1 MSAEPIRQGNP
12 GVSQVY
18 DARAQQQFAAAVCR
32 AIRESR
38 RRQKLTQA
46 EVANRTGG
54 LVSKAAL
61 ANYETGHRSLRID
74 VLWVI
79 ARALGEDLGGLLT
92 MAERGIGR
100 WPVPVTHQGAITVD
114 VAEVMDADDDRLAP
128 VRRWFELR
136 TGGAA
141 SAMTLDDGAI
151 TALAALMG
159 VSADECRRILS
170 GTAGT
175 AADDDDAEPPVVDG
189 AVHNHGARVASG

>member
-1 MSAEPIRQGNP
+1 M
-12 GVSQVY
+12 SQVY

-114 VAEVMDADDDRLAP
+114 VAEVMDGDDDRLAP

-136 TGGAA
+136 TGGGAA

-159 VSADECRRILS
+159 VTADECRRILS
-170 GTAGT
+170 GAAGT
-175 AADDDDAEPPVVDG
+175 TGQDDDAEPPAADG
-189 AVHNHGARVASG
+189 SVHGHGARVASG